1 MRDGWQNNKDL
12 DILCCTASRLF
23 VHAAARVK
31 FLDNKDRFSEV
42 ILGLPEPT
50 YYNGKT
56 CFDSNTTL
64 GSPYTLILEAASSE
78 GDLEVHSKITSTVGA
93 VVLLVSPLPS
103 PGIADLLVWIA
114 RRPRYSSHWFGR
126 RLHSV
131 KISTSR
137 KNYSTTRFPDLTTDP
152 SRCAN
157 TRFFVSPGYLH
168 LEPVTNCLRAINDRL
183 EQNLP
188 SIPDYALNLEVK
200 GLETR
205 INHLSVTLWYACQ
218 STQPP
223 HQDQGRRRRC
233 CLQHTCFLEEK
244 FLA

>member
-1 MRDGWQNNKDL
+1 MRGTL
-12 DILCCTASRLF
+12 RCIPRSRQPLALLSYWSAPS
-23 VHAAARVK
+23 HH
-31 FLDNKDRFSEV
+31 L
-42 ILGLPEPT
+42 
-50 YYNGKT
+50 
-56 CFDSNTTL
+56 
-64 GSPYTLILEAASSE
+64 
-78 GDLEVHSKITSTVGA
+78 
-93 VVLLVSPLPS
+93 VLLT
-103 PGIADLLVWIA
+103 
-114 RRPRYSSHWFGR
+114 YWFGLR
-126 RLHSV
+126 GGRTILALVRSSLVLDEDFNQPGKLFHNS
-131 KISTSR
+131 
-137 KNYSTTRFPDLTTDP
+137 FPDLTTDP

-183 EQNLP
+183 EQNHP

-223 HQDQGRRRRC
+223 HQDQGRRRRY